1 MAQVEQQQPITWPA
15 CKLSAAPDMPW
26 HDVLLTKRPVAVRA
40 SITTVL
46 CDERIADE
54 TATHLGESAV
64 GIEDLLLLLLI
75 RLVGEGVLEGN
86 KLDGVFDDRRALEF
100 HQVLDAEARL
110 HSVPSL
116 HPQKDQVFLL
126 PKLV

>member
-1 MAQVEQQQPITWPA
+1 MAQVEQQQNITWPA

-26 HDVLLTKRPVAVRA
+26 HDVLLTKSPVAVRA
-40 SITTVL
+40 SITAVVR
-46 CDERIADE
+46 DEWIADE

-64 GIEDLLLLLLI
+64 GIEDLLLLLI
-75 RLVGEGVLEGN
+75 GLVGEGVLEGN
-86 KLDGVFDDRRALEF
+86 KLDGVFDDCRALEF
-100 HQVLDAEARL
+100 HQVLDAEACL

-116 HPQKDQVFLL
+116 HPQKDGVFLE

>member
-1 MAQVEQQQPITWPA
+1 
-15 CKLSAAPDMPW
+15 MPR

-46 CDERIADE
+46 CDEWIADE

-64 GIEDLLLLLLI
+64 GIEDLLLLLLLLI
-75 RLVGEGVLEGN
+75 GLVGEGVLEGN
-86 KLDGVFDDRRALEF
+86 KLDGVFDDRRTLEF
-100 HQVLDAEARL
+100 HQILDAEACL

-116 HPQKDQVFLL
+116 HPLNDRPFLCQN
-126 PKLV
+126 

>member
-1 MAQVEQQQPITWPA
+1 
-15 CKLSAAPDMPW
+15 MPW

-46 CDERIADE
+46 RDERIADE

-100 HQVLDAEARL
+100 HQVLDAEACL

-116 HPQKDQVFLL
+116 HAQKDRVFLG

>member
-1 MAQVEQQQPITWPA
+1 
-15 CKLSAAPDMPW
+15 MPW
-26 HDVLLTKRPVAVRA
+26 HDVLLTKSPVAVRA

-46 CDERIADE
+46 RDKWIADE

-75 RLVGEGVLEGN
+75 GLVGEGVLEGN
-86 KLDGVFDDRRALEF
+86 KLDGVFDDCRTLEF
-100 HQVLDAEARL
+100 HQVLDAEACL

-116 HPQKDQVFLL
+116 HPQKDRPFLG